1 LTGRKFIAP
10 ECGTA
15 AGDEETA
22 MIRKIE
28 ELDLRDKTV
37 FLRVDFNVPIDQ
49 GTITETHR
57 IESALPTIRL
67 ILERARKVII
77 ASHLGRP
84 DGKVV
89 TKFSLAPVREY
100 LERALRQPVV
110 MAPDCIGADVEGL
123 ARDPGHRILLLENLR
138 FHKEEEKNDPA
149 FSRSLAALADVYV
162 DDAFGAAHRAH
173 ASIAGMANFFTQKGA
188 GLLLQKELD
197 YLSRVLSKPDAP
209 FVTILGGAKVSDKI
223 GVIRNLLP
231 KVNALLIGGGMAYTF
246 LKAKGVDIG
255 NSLLESDKIALAEE
269 LMKAAADRGVS
280 LLLPVDHITGDT
292 DKKNPMAG
300 ASQIPPDR
308 IGLDIGPKTV
318 ARFIDEIRRAKMVL
332 WNGPVGLFE
341 VEPYS
346 QGSRALAQALAE
358 CHPRLVSIIAGG
370 DTVAAVMAAGVAD
383 KITHLSTGGGA
394 TLEFLEGRELP
405 GIRALEVAA

>member
-1 LTGRKFIAP
+1 
-10 ECGTA
+10 
-15 AGDEETA
+15 
-22 MIRKIE
+22 MIRKID
-28 ELDLRDKTV
+28 DLNLRNKTV

-49 GTITETHR
+49 GKITETHR

-67 ILERARKVII
+67 ILERARKVVI

-89 TKFSLAPVREY
+89 AKFSLAPVRDY
-100 LERALRQPVV
+100 LERSLGQPVI
-110 MAPDCIGADVEGL
+110 MAPDCIGADVERL
-123 ARDPGHRILLLENLR
+123 AREPSHRILLLENLR
-138 FHKEEEKNDPA
+138 FHREEEKNDPA
-149 FSRSLAALADVYV
+149 FSQSLAAFADVYV

-173 ASIAGMANFFTQKGA
+173 ASIAGMAALFKEKAA

-197 YLSRVLSKPDAP
+197 YLSRVLSKPESP

-231 KVNALLIGGGMAYTF
+231 KVNTFLIGGGMAYTF

-255 NSLLESDKIALAEE
+255 RSLIESDKIALAEA
-269 LMKAAADRGVS
+269 LMKEAAERDIS
-280 LLLPVDHITGDT
+280 LLLPLDHVTGDT
-292 DKKNPMAG
+292 DKKNPVVG
-300 ASQIPPDR
+300 TTQIPPDR
-308 IGLDIGPKTV
+308 IGLDIGPQTV
-318 ARFIDEIRRAKMVL
+318 ARFIDEIRKAKMVL

-341 VEPYS
+341 IEPYS

-358 CHPRLVSIIAGG
+358 NHSRLVSVIAGG
-370 DTVAAVMAAGVAD
+370 DTVAAVTAAGVAG

-405 GIRALEVAA
+405 GIKALEVEA